1 MTTSPNY
8 KNSWTLER
16 RKKQRERIM
25 QNKPWLKSTGPIT
38 EDGKKASS
46 QNARSNFIKFSCAEL
61 DQLMRKQDK
70 VLRKLSKLDFEQ
82 EKQDLENEIAGIKT
96 ILESGTAQNS
106 IKQTNK

>member
-46 QNARSNFIKFSCAEL
+46 QNARSSFIKFSCAEL

-96 ILESGTAQNS
+96 ILESGTARNS